1 MSDILYL
8 IIGLVFALAA
18 VLAVVRI
25 VRGPSII
32 DRMIASDTLLT
43 TIILIIGAEMVY
55 NGHTRTIPLM
65 LVLAATAVFG
75 SISVAR
81 YVSKQDRQ
89 GSEAPHESR

>member
-1 MSDILYL
+1 MRDIVYL
-8 IIGLVFALAA
+8 IIGVVFAAA
-18 VLAVVRI
+18 AIIPVVRI

-43 TIILIIGAEMVY
+43 TIVLIIGAEMVY

-81 YVSKQDRQ
+81 YVSKQDRK
-89 GSEAPHESR
+89 EAAHEPR

>member
-1 MSDILYL
+1 MRDILYL
-8 IIGLVFALAA
+8 VIGLVFAAAA

-43 TIILIIGAEMVY
+43 TLMLIIGAEMVY

-65 LVLAATAVFG
+65 LVLAATAIFG

-81 YVSKQDRQ
+81 YVSKQDRAERS
-89 GSEAPHESR
+89 GS